1 MLRLFRIHGSSLEPE
16 YQSGDFVL
24 VSKIP
29 FYFHPPKAGD
39 IIGFKHPAFGLLI
52 KQIGAVNPNTREL
65 SVIGTH
71 PDSIDSREFGPI
83 LIKQIFGKVF
93 WHIHPKR

>member
-1 MLRLFRIHGSSLEPE
+1 MLRLFRIQGHSLEPE
-16 YQSGDFVL
+16 YQPGDFVL

-29 FYFHPPKAGD
+29 LLFHPPRPGD
-39 IIGFKHPAFGLLI
+39 VIGFKHPAFGLLI
-52 KQIGAVNPNTREL
+52 KQIECIDPQTKQIQ
-65 SVIGTH
+65 VIGIH

-83 LIKQIFGKVF
+83 SDNQIIGKLL

>member
-1 MLRLFRIHGSSLEPE
+1 MLRLFRIQGHSLEPE

-29 FYFHPPKAGD
+29 FLFRPPKPGD
-39 IIGFKHPAFGLLI
+39 VIGFNHSAFGLLI
-52 KQIGAVNPNTREL
+52 KQIETYNALTRQ
-65 SVIGTH
+65 VTVVGTH

-83 LIKQIFGKVF
+83 SAQQIIGKML
-93 WHIHPKR
+93 WHIHPK